1 MTSTGRTLEP
11 RDVYCVDELATALNA
26 SRSLI
31 YLMEHLGD
39 LSPSPIGHRHCYRL
53 SDIRLFLESPFGR
66 FLIER
71 FAVRYSA
78 IEELTV
84 N

>member
-1 MTSTGRTLEP
+1 MRTADRAFEP
-11 RDVYCVDELATALNA
+11 RDVYCVDELAAALNA
-26 SRSLI
+26 SRSLV

-39 LSPSPIGHRHCYRL
+39 LSPSPIGQRHCYRL
-53 SDIRLFLESPFGR
+53 CDIRLFLESPFGR

-71 FAVRYSA
+71 FAVRYSS
-78 IEELTV
+78 IEDLTV